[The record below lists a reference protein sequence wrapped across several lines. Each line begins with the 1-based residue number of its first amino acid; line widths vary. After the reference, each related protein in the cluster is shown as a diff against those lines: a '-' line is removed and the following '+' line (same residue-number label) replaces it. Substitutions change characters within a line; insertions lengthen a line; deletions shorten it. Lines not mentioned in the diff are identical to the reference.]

1 MKNKSPKGMLMR
13 CLNTPF
19 GNICIKLDGKEID
32 FLLNPIDK
40 DDVLYPDIDGAY
52 RIIVTMEQDWKKHD
66 LKIEL
71 QDSGTV
77 GEAETGERLEALS
90 FYKGE
95 GKITLGVKA
104 SFGDYQDY
112 GYDYDGAL
120 CSDGIEIYVFPYTRP
135 KMYEFGVCWILKCTA
150 ETDVQTWYGADLSI

>member
-1 MKNKSPKGMLMR
+1 
-13 CLNTPF
+13 
-19 GNICIKLDGKEID
+19 
-32 FLLNPIDK
+32 
-40 DDVLYPDIDGAY
+40 
-52 RIIVTMEQDWKKHD
+52 MEQDWKKHD

-90 FYKGE
+90 FYKDE